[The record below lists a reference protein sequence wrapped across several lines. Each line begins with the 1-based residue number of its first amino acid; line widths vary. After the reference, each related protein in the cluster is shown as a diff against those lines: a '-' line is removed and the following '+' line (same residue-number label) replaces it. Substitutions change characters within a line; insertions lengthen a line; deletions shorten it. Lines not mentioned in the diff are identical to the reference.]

1 MIFLELLLQE
11 ILHFMLS
18 GKKMKVLRILLVL
31 IQIDEHL
38 LIHQLHK
45 MYYDEN
51 MQQILQHFLDI
62 RNQNYHDMLSLDGGL
77 NLEMELNGILLMM

>member
-1 MIFLELLLQE
+1 
-11 ILHFMLS
+11 MLS

>member
-1 MIFLELLLQE
+1 
-11 ILHFMLS
+11 MLS

-31 IQIDEHL
+31 TQIDEHL